1 MQPKSDTGILARME
15 KRLRERKYSGKL
27 IVSLN
32 AGGVVGVQDMMLSVN
47 TEYLEAKTKDS

>member
-1 MQPKSDTGILARME
+1 MQPKGDTGILARME
-15 KRLRERKYSGKL
+15 KRLKERKYCGKL